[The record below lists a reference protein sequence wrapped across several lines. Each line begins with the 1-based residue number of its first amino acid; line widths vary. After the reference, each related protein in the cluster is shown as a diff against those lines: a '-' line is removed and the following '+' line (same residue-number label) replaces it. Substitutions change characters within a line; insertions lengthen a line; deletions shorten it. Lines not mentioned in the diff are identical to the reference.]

1 MIQGNSLSRLAPSV
15 CIDARVTT
23 GLRLGPTSEDVS
35 RCQPLE
41 PPATGA
47 SHTLATQPPSAD
59 ASSSSLS
66 LSRLLWS
73 LPAVSRRSHCDQ
85 HYPVSRVTLCIL
97 CTLHCVIVLTCH
109 CCYCTLWLVLQ
120 SPSPGRPGATIVA
133 ARLTQFPPAGPALSR
148 SRSHFGQHYP
158 VSGRAWHQLCTRPGT
173 GRAQSIASLQ
183 THTPHPAVVQT
194 QLRSGT
200 EDHRYMSVTPGY
212 HSDISSDQ

>member
-66 LSRLLWS
+66 LSPGFCGLSRQFLAARIATNITPS
-73 LPAVSRRSHCDQ
+73 LSCDSL
-85 HYPVSRVTLCIL
+85 YPVYITLCY
-97 CTLHCVIVLTCH
+97 CPDGACH
-109 CCYCTLWLVLQ
+109 CCYCTLWLVSQ

-173 GRAQSIASLQ
+173 GYRA
-183 THTPHPAVVQT
+183 
-194 QLRSGT
+194 
-200 EDHRYMSVTPGY
+200 
-212 HSDISSDQ
+212 